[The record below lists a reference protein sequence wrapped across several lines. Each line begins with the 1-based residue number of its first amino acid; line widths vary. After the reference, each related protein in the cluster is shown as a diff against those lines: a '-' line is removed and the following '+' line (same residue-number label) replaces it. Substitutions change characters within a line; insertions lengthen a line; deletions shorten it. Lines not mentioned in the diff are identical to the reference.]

1 MMHKD
6 CIDCFLEQSD
16 KLLKKH
22 KVNSDVSEEVL
33 YRLRL
38 SIDRHSDITSPEV
51 ACLMHR
57 LIKRATCVEDPY
69 KNEKKHFNDLLLS
82 LEDDI
87 RKEIR
92 TSADPFRTALRFA
105 LAGNIIDFGPRK
117 PFDALKTI
125 SEASEKVPYTDHT
138 EALKSALKE
147 AGTVLYLG
155 DNAGEIVLDKLFI
168 ETISHPNLFFTV
180 RGYNIINDV
189 TMEDAEYTGMTK
201 TTKVI
206 SNGYDAPSTIV
217 HRCSPAFREHYDQ
230 ADVIISKG
238 QGNLEGLLDETR
250 PNIFFLLMVKCQV
263 IADRIGVPER
273 EIVVM
278 RNQPAFSLH
287 Q

>member
-1 MMHKD
+1 MQKE
-6 CIDCFLEQSD
+6 CVDCFLEQSE

-22 KVNSDVSEEVL
+22 RVNRDAAEEVL
-33 YRLRL
+33 SRLSL

-57 LIKRATCVEDPY
+57 LIKRATCIDDPY

-87 RKEIR
+87 RRKIR

-117 PFDALKTI
+117 PFDALEII
-125 SEASEKVPYTDHT
+125 SEASKKLPYTDHT
-138 EALKSALKE
+138 DDLKSALKKAE
-147 AGTVLYLG
+147 TVLYLG
-155 DNAGEIVLDKLFI
+155 DNTGEIVLDKLFI
-168 ETISHPNLFFTV
+168 ETIGHPNLYFAV
-180 RGYNIINDV
+180 RGYNIINDA
-189 TMEDAEYTGMTK
+189 TLEDARYTGMIK

-217 HRCSPAFREHYDQ
+217 HRCSPEFRELYHR

-250 PNIFFLLMVKCQV
+250 PDIFFLLMVKCQV
-263 IADRIGVPER
+263 IAERIGVPER
-273 EIVVM
+273 EVVVM
-278 RNQPAFSLH
+278 RNQPAFSPA
-287 Q
+287 